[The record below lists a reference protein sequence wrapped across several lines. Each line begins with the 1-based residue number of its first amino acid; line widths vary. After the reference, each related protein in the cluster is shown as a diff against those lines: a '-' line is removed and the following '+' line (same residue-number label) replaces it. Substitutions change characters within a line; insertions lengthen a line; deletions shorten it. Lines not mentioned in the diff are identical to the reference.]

1 MVSLCH
7 RTSSNLVKTLRSVP
21 VSDSD
26 SESVYDFSPHIIQ
39 LNSLVRGK
47 ETKQKRRPFPHLPPD
62 GAKHS
67 LRTNSIKTLNQCI
80 DQHTTD
86 SFISICLLYILVYLL
101 TLSMQVVPM
110 LLEFL

>member
-26 SESVYDFSPHIIQ
+26 YESVYDFSPHIIQ

-67 LRTNSIKTLNQCI
+67 LRTNSIKTLNALTNIQQIHSYRFVYYTYLCI
-80 DQHTTD
+80 
-86 SFISICLLYILVYLL
+86 Y
-101 TLSMQVVPM
+101 
-110 LLEFL
+110 

>member
-26 SESVYDFSPHIIQ
+26 YESVYDFSPHIIQ

-80 DQHTTD
+80 N
-86 SFISICLLYILVYLL
+86 
-101 TLSMQVVPM
+101 
-110 LLEFL
+110 